1 MPTLCGLVDKKA
13 YGPRRVTAL
22 SSYSL
27 LKFMVPP
34 VGAKRYCCPSIKIC
48 KSSKEYMGISFIWAS
63 LMAQMVKNPP
73 ATRETCIQSLGGE
86 EPLEEGMATHSSV
99 FAERIPRDRGAW
111 WVTDHRVAE
120 LGTTKRLSPQAS
132 YTFMCWR
139 PWSLLWWLPRQKA
152 YTHLFLRL
160 ES

>member
-34 VGAKRYCCPSIKIC
+34 VGAKRYCCQSIKIC
-48 KSSKEYMGISFIWAS
+48 KSSKEYMGINFIWVS

-73 ATRETCIQSLGGE
+73 AMRETC
-86 EPLEEGMATHSSV
+86 GMATHSSV
-99 FAERIPRDRGAW
+99 FAGRTPRDRGAW
-111 WVTDHRVAE
+111 WVIDHRVAE
-120 LGTTKRLSPQAS
+120 SGTTKRLSTQAS

-139 PWSLLWWLPRQKA
+139 PGSLLR
-152 YTHLFLRL
+152 
-160 ES
+160 